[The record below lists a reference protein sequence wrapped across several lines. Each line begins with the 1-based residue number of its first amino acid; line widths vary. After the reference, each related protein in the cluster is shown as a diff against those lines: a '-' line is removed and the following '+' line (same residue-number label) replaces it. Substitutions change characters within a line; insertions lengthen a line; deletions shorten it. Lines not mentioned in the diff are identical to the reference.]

1 MNHFGS
7 IVNTIL
13 VHHNDLMTIPNDAQ
27 MKIRMSAELR
37 DRIAAE
43 AERNNRSMNAEIVA
57 RLERSLYPAS
67 DEESAMAAIRTL
79 MEHGKK
85 YEMDISINMSRP
97 PEKTLALA
105 IKNESLPPDATLED
119 LKNPGL
125 AIERWEAEK
134 ASKGSSDLGDPLPVN
149 AAPITPRRRT
159 RHDRTKT

>member
-1 MNHFGS
+1 MPTKPKPPSKLADQFVLRLPDG
-7 IVNTIL
+7 
-13 VHHNDLMTIPNDAQ
+13 M
-27 MKIRMSAELR
+27 R

-43 AERNNRSMNAEIVA
+43 AKTNNRSMNAEIVA

-134 ASKGSSDLGDPLPVN
+134 ASKGPSDSEDPLPAN
-149 AAPITPRRRT
+149 PTPATPRRRT
-159 RHDRTKT
+159 RHDREKT

>member
-1 MNHFGS
+1 MNTKPKPPSKLADQFVVRLPAGMRDS
-7 IVNTIL
+7 I
-13 VHHNDLMTIPNDAQ
+13 
-27 MKIRMSAELR
+27 
-37 DRIAAE
+37 AE
-43 AERNNRSMNAEIVA
+43 AAKANNRSMNAEIVA

-125 AIERWEAEK
+125 AIERWEAEN
-134 ASKGSSDLGDPLPVN
+134 ASKGSSDLEDPLPVN
-149 AAPITPRRRT
+149 AAPITPQRRT
-159 RHDRTKT
+159 RRDRAKT

>member
-13 VHHNDLMTIPNDAQ
+13 VHHNDLMTMPNDAQ

-37 DRIAAE
+37 DRISAE

-97 PEKTLALA
+97 PEKLLELAT
-105 IKNESLPPDATLED
+105 KNGSLPPDATLED
-119 LKNPGL
+119 LKNPGP

-134 ASKGSSDLGDPLPVN
+134 ASKGPVELTAPS
-149 AAPITPRRRT
+149 AAKHPSKKNP
-159 RHDRTKT
+159 

>member
-1 MNHFGS
+1 
-7 IVNTIL
+7 
-13 VHHNDLMTIPNDAQ
+13 MTKASLPPSRTADQFVVRLPAG
-27 MKIRMSAELR
+27 MR
-37 DRIAAE
+37 DIISEAAKLSG
-43 AERNNRSMNAEIVA
+43 RSMNAEIVA

-67 DEESAMAAIRTL
+67 DEESAMTAIRTL

-119 LKNPGL
+119 LKNPGS

-134 ASKGSSDLGDPLPVN
+134 ASKGSSDSEDPSLQ
-149 AAPITPRRRT
+149 RRT
-159 RHDRTKT
+159 SKKTP

>member
-1 MNHFGS
+1 MNTKPKPPSKLADQFVVRLPAGMRDS
-7 IVNTIL
+7 I
-13 VHHNDLMTIPNDAQ
+13 
-27 MKIRMSAELR
+27 
-37 DRIAAE
+37 AE
-43 AERNNRSMNAEIVA
+43 AAKANNRSMNAEIVA

>member
-1 MNHFGS
+1 
-7 IVNTIL
+7 
-13 VHHNDLMTIPNDAQ
+13 MTKASLPPSRTADQ
-27 MKIRMSAELR
+27 FVVRLPTGMR
-37 DRIAAE
+37 DIISEAAKLSG
-43 AERNNRSMNAEIVA
+43 RSMNAEIVA

-119 LKNPGL
+119 LNNPGPS
-125 AIERWEAEK
+125 IEHWKARKAAEGSVNLTEPSAAK
-134 ASKGSSDLGDPLPVN
+134 HPSKK
-149 AAPITPRRRT
+149 TP
-159 RHDRTKT
+159 

>member
-1 MNHFGS
+1 MAKTPYPSEMQDRF
-7 IVNTIL
+7 IVRL
-13 VHHNDLMTIPNDAQ
+13 PDGMRD
-27 MKIRMSAELR
+27 KIAEL
-37 DRIAAE
+37 AKQ
-43 AERNNRSMNAEIVA
+43 NSRSMNAEIVA

-105 IKNESLPPDATLED
+105 IKNESLPPDATLDD

-134 ASKGSSDLGDPLPVN
+134 ASKGSSDSEDLSLQ
-149 AAPITPRRRT
+149 RRPS
-159 RHDRTKT
+159 KKP